1 MEHKE
6 VLELT
11 KRFKKDNAT
20 FTRICGCYVDCNK
33 NKIVTYGSKFLTLD
47 DEEFYKYLE
56 IAKKSLSGKIG
67 NNLLELS
74 FPEDEERIGNRQH
87 MLMALRDCDLEDKNL
102 VDRYFDHIID
112 TYDNTGNY
120 LILLYADTYD
130 VVKKTNDNMKID
142 ESEEVYK
149 YIICSICPV
158 TLSKPGLGYREED
171 NSIGARDRDWVVGM
185 PESAF
190 LFPAFTDRSSD
201 IHSVLVYTKDVKEPH
216 EEFMTDTLGCK
227 AIHTSTQKQL
237 AFTNMVVNANDDV
250 ESNVSLDVNIE
261 LSQKIEE
268 HMNNNEDV
276 PVVDKSFIVD
286 TLKDSNIPAHKAE
299 KIAANYVEAFDEEVV
314 VASELVD
321 SKVLKSSE
329 VLIAN
334 KELSEENKAL
344 KEQLSS
350 DSDKKLSVTEI
361 AEIYTEK
368 YDVKNSNVNDFID
381 WLKSYV

>member
-11 KRFKKDNAT
+11 KRFKKDSAT

-33 NKIVTYGSKFLTLD
+33 NKVVTYGSRFLSLE

-74 FPEDEERIGNRQH
+74 FPMEEERVGNRQH

-102 VDRYFDHIID
+102 VDRYFDHVIE
-112 TYDNTGNY
+112 TYDNAGNY
-120 LILLYADTYD
+120 LILLYVDAYD
-130 VVKKTNDNMKID
+130 VITKTKDNLKID

-158 TLSKPGLGYREED
+158 ELSKPGLGYKED
-171 NSIGARDRDWVVGM
+171 TNSIGARDRDWVVGM

-190 LFPAFTDRSSD
+190 LFPSFTDRSSD
-201 IHSVLVYTKDVKEPH
+201 IHSVMVYTKDVKAPH
-216 EEFMTDTLGCK
+216 EEFMSKTLGCK
-227 AIHTSTQKQL
+227 ALHTSTQKQL
-237 AFTNMVVNANDDV
+237 AFTKMVSSVNDD
-250 ESNVSLDVNIE
+250 EENNVSLDVNIE

-268 HMNNNEDV
+268 HMHNNDDV

-286 TLKDSNIPAHKAE
+286 TLKDSNVPEHKANE
-299 KIAANYVEAFDEEVV
+299 IATNYVEAFDEEVV
-314 VASELVD
+314 VASEIVD
-321 SKVLKSSE
+321 AKVLKSSE

-334 KELSEENKAL
+334 KELTEENKAL
-344 KEQLSS
+344 KEKLGTTK
-350 DSDKKLSVTEI
+350 DKKLSVDEI
-361 AEIYTEK
+361 AEIYTSKYLEK
-368 YDVKNSNVNDFID
+368 NRNVNDFID
-381 WLKSYV
+381 WLKTNV